1 MFKRTV
7 LADATVIA
15 ACTLGA
21 ASLAGVTQ
29 EIHQTAF
36 KRVSVSFDLSRP
48 EGGPFPSDIFTV
60 ADVTQM
66 TGRRLNYPLPDC
78 TVRPTDCEDL
88 EMVNSL
94 DGWGLQPRVSIPFT
108 GDVDPATLNSDTVFL
123 LDIPDGRRIGIN
135 QLIWDPATHTLH
147 GESDEVLDQHHRY
160 AVIVTDRV
168 RDTSGNAVKAMRD
181 FHFMDAHQAPGWYR
195 ARLKEVFDAV
205 RLQGLLKSQIIAA
218 SAFTTQSI
226 TPVMERIRDS
236 IKASTPPPAD
246 FRLGPSGEFTVFPRN
261 QVLSATWMPQ
271 TQADPPAWSSQ
282 MLNLAPLDVVAGVV
296 GAIAYGRYSSPDY
309 LVHPAEYVPSGGT
322 LADTPPI
329 QAMNTIY
336 FTLYLP
342 AGQKPTGGWPI
353 AILSGGSST
362 HKHISSTF
370 FAAKLAQRGIAAIGI
385 NHVGQGFGPLTTLQ
399 INKSD
404 GTSIAFADAGRSIDQ
419 NGDNAIG
426 ATEGSRA
433 APPRAWTIAERDAF
447 RQTIIDFLQLVRVIE
462 VGMDVDGNGDV
473 DLDPSRIYFVGAS
486 QGSMLGTVFLAL
498 EPNVHAGVLAFT
510 PGVIPEHLRWQIV
523 RRPEIGMALQSR
535 HPSLLNDGVGLT
547 SIDGISV
554 AEPYFN
560 ENKPLRDQPIVINDV
575 PRALEIQ
582 EALDFSEMVSEAGL
596 SPALW
601 SRYLRQAPL
610 PGSPLKSVVYLFAK
624 GDRTSVNPGTTLLL
638 RAGNLA
644 DRTIYLRTDL
654 AFAQDPA
661 FPKEPHAFLINT
673 LNPNL
678 LTKTVALNGQEWI
691 AVFLES
697 DGTVMNQPQPADLF
711 EMPILEPLPEAL
723 NFIR

>member
-7 LADATVIA
+7 LASTTAIA
-15 ACTLGA
+15 AGILGA
-21 ASLAGVTQ
+21 ANLAGVAQ
-29 EIHQTAF
+29 DIPETAAG
-36 KRVSVSFDLSRP
+36 RVYASFDLSRP
-48 EGGPFPSDIFTV
+48 QGGPFPSDIFTV
-60 ADVTQM
+60 ADATQM
-66 TGRRLNYPLPDC
+66 TGRRVNYPLPDC
-78 TVRPTDCEDL
+78 AIRPTDCEDL
-88 EMVNSL
+88 VMVNSL

-123 LDIPDGRRIGIN
+123 LDVPEGRRIGTS

-160 AVIVTDRV
+160 AVIVTDGV
-168 RDTSGNAVKAMRD
+168 RDTSGNPAKAMSD
-181 FHFMDAHQAPGWYR
+181 FQSMDANHAPAWYQ
-195 ARLKEVFDAV
+195 ARLKEVLDVA
-205 RLQGLLKSQIIAA
+205 RRQGLLKSDIIAA
-218 SAFTTQSI
+218 SAFTTQSV
-226 TPVMERIRDS
+226 TSVMERIRDS

-246 FRLGPSGEFTVFPRN
+246 LLLGPSGERTVFPRH
-261 QVLSATWMPQ
+261 QVSSATWVRQ
-271 TQADPPAWSSQ
+271 TQADPPVWSSQ
-282 MLNLAPLDVVAGVV
+282 PLNLAPLDVVAGAV
-296 GAIAYGRYSSPDY
+296 GTIAYGRYSSPDY
-309 LVHPAEYVPSGGT
+309 LVHPGEYIPSVGT
-322 LADTPPI
+322 LADTPPVR
-329 QAMNTIY
+329 ATNTIY

-342 AGQKPTGGWPI
+342 AGPKPAGGWPI

-370 FAAKLAQRGIAAIGI
+370 FAAKLAQHGIAAIGI
-385 NHVGQGFGPLTTLQ
+385 NHVGQGFGPLTKLQ
-399 INKSD
+399 INTTD
-404 GTSIAFADAGRSIDQ
+404 GTSLAFADAGRSVDQ

-433 APPRAWTIAERDAF
+433 APPRSWTIAERDAF
-447 RQTIIDFLQLVRVIE
+447 RQTVIDFLQLVRVIE

-473 DLDPSRIYFVGAS
+473 DLDPSRIHFVGAS
-486 QGSMLGTVFLAL
+486 QGSMLGTVLLAL
-498 EPNVHAGVLAFT
+498 EPHVHAGVAAFT
-510 PGVIPEHLRWQIV
+510 PGVIPEHLRWQII
-523 RRPEIGMALQSR
+523 RRPEIGIALQSR
-535 HPSLLNDGVGLT
+535 HPSLLNDADGLT
-547 SIDGISV
+547 SIDGVPV
-554 AEPYFN
+554 AQPYFN

-575 PRALEIQ
+575 PGALDIQ
-582 EALDFSEMVSEAGL
+582 EALEFSEMVSEAGL

-610 PGSPLKSVVYLFAK
+610 PGSPAKSVVYLLAK

-644 DRTIYLRTDL
+644 DRTIYFRTDL

-661 FPKEPHAFLINT
+661 FPKEPHAFLVNT

-678 LTKTVALNGQEWI
+678 LMKTVALNGQEWI
-691 AVFLES
+691 GAFLES
-697 DGTVMNQPQPADLF
+697 DGTVMNQPLPANLF